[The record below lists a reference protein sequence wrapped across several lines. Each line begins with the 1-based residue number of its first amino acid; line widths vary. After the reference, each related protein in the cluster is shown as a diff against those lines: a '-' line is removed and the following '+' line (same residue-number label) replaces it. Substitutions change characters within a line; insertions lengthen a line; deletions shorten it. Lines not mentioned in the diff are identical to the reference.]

1 VPKPV
6 TSVRV
11 APGHRDVLRRV
22 VGLIDAGR
30 ADELRRALD
39 GLEGA
44 APLGPF
50 PSAEAA
56 IEDAV
61 FRLVAQLRP
70 EEVWLFGSRARGDHR
85 PDSDIDLLVVLPDG
99 LPPES
104 YTLRAANRP
113 LLGGGAPVEVFP
125 VARGVFDAGDPGLL
139 LGGIVDAAR
148 AEGRRLYAARRPPAA
163 VVSRRAEAA

>member
-1 VPKPV
+1 MPKPV

-39 GLEGA
+39 GLEGTA
-44 APLGPF
+44 EAPLGPYR
-50 PSAEAA
+50 SAEAA
-56 IEDAV
+56 IDDAV
-61 FRLVAQLRP
+61 HRLIVQLDP

-99 LPPES
+99 LERDR
-104 YTLRAANRP
+104 YTLQAANRP
-113 LLGGGAPVEVFP
+113 LRGGGATVEVFP
-125 VARGVFDAGDPGLL
+125 VARRAFDDDPEA
-139 LGGIVDAAR
+139 LGGLAAAAK
-148 AEGRRLYAARRPPAA
+148 AEGRRLYKARRLA
-163 VVSRRAEAA
+163 RAEAA

>member
-1 VPKPV
+1 MPKPV

-22 VGLIDAGR
+22 VRLIDAGR

-44 APLGPF
+44 AGEAPLGPYR
-50 PSAEAA
+50 SAEAA
-56 IEDAV
+56 IEDAL
-61 FRLVAQLRP
+61 FRLIVHLDP

-99 LPPES
+99 LERER

-113 LLGGGAPVEVFP
+113 LRGGGAAVEVFP
-125 VARGVFDAGDPGLL
+125 VAWRAFEDDPEA
-139 LGGIVDAAR
+139 LGGLAAAAK
-148 AEGRRLYAARRPPAA
+148 AEGRRLYKARRLI
-163 VVSRRAEAA
+163 RRAEAA

>member
-11 APGHRDVLRRV
+11 APGHRDILRRV

-39 GLEGA
+39 GLDGPE
-44 APLGPF
+44 APLGPYR
-50 PSAEAA
+50 SAEAA
-56 IEDAV
+56 IEDAM
-61 FRLVAQLRP
+61 FRLIVQLDP
-70 EEVWLFGSRARGDHR
+70 EEIWLFGSRARGDHR

-99 LPPES
+99 LERDR

-113 LLGGGAPVEVFP
+113 LRGGGAVVEVFP
-125 VARGVFDAGDPGLL
+125 VARRAFEEDPGA
-139 LGGIVDAAR
+139 LGGLVAAAR
-148 AEGRRLYAARRPPAA
+148 AEGRRLYKARRPA
-163 VVSRRAEAA
+163 RAEAA